1 MLWGRIMGGTKRGK
15 TEIVKGAL
23 QSSWDCRTE
32 LTHGRR
38 GKKKIEKRFA
48 LSWQQGDKLDE
59 ILSGPKSAPTM
70 HARMASCQYCQVVCM
85 DNQ

>member
-1 MLWGRIMGGTKRGK
+1 M
-15 TEIVKGAL
+15 TEIVKEAL

-32 LTHGRR
+32 LMHAAAE
-38 GKKKIEKRFA
+38 GKKKIEKGFA

-59 ILSGPKSAPTM
+59 ILSGPKPAPTM
-70 HARMASCQYCQVVCM
+70 HARMEVVRM